1 MSRLFLVRHG
11 PTHAKALIGW
21 TDLPADLS
29 DGARLS
35 RLSDWLPATARLVS
49 SDLTR
54 TRTTADALATPGRQ
68 RLPDEPALRELH
80 FGDWEG
86 LSATEVEARDPEI
99 SRAFW
104 TDPGV
109 ARPPGGE
116 SWNDMETRCSAALD
130 RLVAAGGDLIVVCHF
145 AVILGQIARH
155 RACPPREVLAQK
167 IEPLSVTCLSFG
179 PQGRRTAGG
188 TRGERP
194 VSMGPVSMGPINHIP

>member
-29 DGARLS
+29 DRAQIA
-35 RLSDWLPATARLVS
+35 RLSDWLPAEARLVS

-54 TRTTADALATPGRQ
+54 TRTTADALSAPGRR
-68 RLPDEPALRELH
+68 RLPDEPDLRELH

-86 LSATEVEARDPEI
+86 LSANEVEARDPEL

-116 SWNDMETRCSAALD
+116 SWHDMESRCSAALD
-130 RLVAAGGDLIVVCHF
+130 RLMGQGGDLIVVCHF

-155 RACPPREVLAQK
+155 RACPAHEVLAQK
-167 IEPLSVTCLSFG
+167 IDPLSVTLFE
-179 PQGRRTAGG
+179 QGAEG
-188 TRGERP
+188 
-194 VSMGPVSMGPINHIP
+194 VSITPINHNP